1 MKRIFLFLSKHN
13 QMKKYLFLF
22 TIYFSLALTMQ
33 SQETKTYNW
42 GVETELLAWR
52 IGKFPKSFYL
62 GGWYGQNHFKFT
74 LATGYF
80 DLVPNHLPDSFIN
93 DKTFI
98 LNLKCD
104 YFFNEQYKNFWIG
117 PSLLFENVNMIS
129 EENYSSEISYFSL
142 GFSTGFLFL
151 IKNLVYIG
159 PSLQI
164 HFPLGKHK
172 YIISPDRFYY
182 VPWSLEPGLR
192 LGVKF

>member
-1 MKRIFLFLSKHN
+1 
-13 QMKKYLFLF
+13 MKKYLVLLSFCLIIFLP
-22 TIYFSLALTMQ
+22 LK
-33 SQETKTYNW
+33 SQELVQPVNETKNYNW

-62 GGWYGQNHFKFT
+62 GGWYGQNQFKYS

-80 DLVPNHLPDSFIN
+80 DLVPNHLPDSFTN
-93 DKTFI
+93 YKTFI

-104 YFFNEQYKNFWIG
+104 YFFNEEYKNFWIG
-117 PSLLFENVNMIS
+117 PSLFFEKANMIS
-129 EENYSSEISYFSL
+129 EENYKSELSYFAV

-151 IKNLVYIG
+151 IKKLVYIG

-172 YIISPDRFYY
+172 YVISTDRFYY
-182 VPWSLEPGLR
+182 VPWSFEPGLR

>member
-1 MKRIFLFLSKHN
+1 
-13 QMKKYLFLF
+13 MKKYLFLL
-22 TIYFSLALTMQ
+22 TIYLSIALTIQ
-33 SQETKTYNW
+33 SQDTKNYNW

-62 GGWYGQNHFKFT
+62 GGWYGQNHFKFS

-93 DKTFI
+93 DQTFI

-104 YFFNEQYKNFWIG
+104 YFFNEQYKNFWVG

-129 EENYSSEISYFSL
+129 EENYASEISYFSL

-182 VPWSLEPGLR
+182 VPWSFEPGLR